1 MRCAERVSINLPSP
15 TQDTDADGLGKGPLK
30 NGAQAYLVKTQ
41 ISGDILYEAM
51 QEAIAGMPHRDC
63 SFGDLH

>member
-1 MRCAERVSINLPSP
+1 MPVIVLTGRALYPMGEL
-15 TQDTDADGLGKGPLK
+15 ALK

-51 QEAIAGMPHRDC
+51 QEAIARIPHRDC
-63 SFGDLH
+63 SFGEFH